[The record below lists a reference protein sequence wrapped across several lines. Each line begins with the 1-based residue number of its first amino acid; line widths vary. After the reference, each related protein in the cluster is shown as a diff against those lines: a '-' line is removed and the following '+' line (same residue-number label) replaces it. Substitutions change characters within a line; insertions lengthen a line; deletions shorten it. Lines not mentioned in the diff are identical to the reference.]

1 MRNFKKIKNKKR
13 FIFSVL
19 VFLKGLV
26 HKLSIVVDKT
36 IKKIMVNK
44 DDASVTKKVYFMKIN
59 SCFYIIFII

>member
-36 IKKIMVNK
+36 IKNNGKQRRCVGNK
-44 DDASVTKKVYFMKIN
+44 KG
-59 SCFYIIFII
+59 IFHED